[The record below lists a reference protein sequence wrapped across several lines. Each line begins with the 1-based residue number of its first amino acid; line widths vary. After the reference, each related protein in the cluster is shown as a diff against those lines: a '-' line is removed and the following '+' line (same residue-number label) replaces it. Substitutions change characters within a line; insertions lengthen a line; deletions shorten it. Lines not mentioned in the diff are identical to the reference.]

1 MTQRKWNAQTA
12 KARIE
17 ARLAEVKDLTV
28 KDYVRVTDL
37 ERIPRNT
44 AYRVDGVHVY
54 VDILNMESIVAS
66 TDVEGTRTHQR
77 TLRFLNLLYRAVAR
91 ILAQVDA
98 IHVDFHNQ
106 RLHAVVAKPY
116 DDEVERLHRAVAMAQ
131 LIIDVLGRQAEQGDD
146 ALPAAKIRVGID
158 SGEALAVNNG
168 RPGAREPLF
177 LGPAANLAAKRAAGN
192 AAGIYVTD
200 NVRAMLGWDAV
211 EDEDATAL
219 TAVQIEASQV
229 EADLDVTADDI
240 WDAWVDDLEKNPIGR
255 FEFSAHTPPYATL
268 DLDALGPS
276 HARRQDALSLYADI
290 DGFTQYVAD
299 HIDSDADAEDVVRV
313 LHVLR
318 SELDAVLTSDFQGAK
333 IRFIGDCIHGA
344 LVEGTAQTT
353 DAPLTTS
360 NAIACAGALRS
371 SFELAK
377 SVLAEQGIACDL
389 GLAIGIEYGPLVITR
404 LGIKGDLIRCA
415 VGRGVLASEKQQL
428 RCSGRQTALGPVA
441 YGHAPEWARTWFGTT
456 RRQAGV
462 TYEEVVARRTQAEKG
477 LAKSATAPSLL
488 RPVAASAAAAASA
501 SLAFPAHSGVP
512 TKPQGFA

>member
-12 KARIE
+12 KTRIE

-54 VDILNMESIVAS
+54 LDILNMESILAS

-106 RLHAVVAKPY
+106 RLHAVIAKPY
-116 DDEVERLHRAVAMAQ
+116 DDEVDRVHRAVAMSQ

-177 LGPAANLAAKRAAGN
+177 LGRAANLAAKRAAGDT
-192 AAGIYVTD
+192 AGIYVTD
-200 NVRAMLGWDAV
+200 HVRATLGWDAV
-211 EDEDATAL
+211 EDEDVTALATA
-219 TAVQIEASQV
+219 QIEASQV

-240 WDAWVDDLEKNPIGR
+240 WDAWIDDLDHNPIGR

-268 DLDALGPS
+268 NLDALGPS

-299 HIDSDADAEDVVRV
+299 NIDSDADAEDVVRV

-318 SELDAVLTSDFQGAK
+318 SELDAVLAADFQGAK

-344 LVEGTAQTT
+344 LIEGTAQTT
-353 DAPLTTS
+353 DALLTTS

-377 SVLAEQGIACDL
+377 SILAEQGIACDL
-389 GLAIGIEYGPLVITR
+389 GLAIGVEYGPLVITR

-415 VGRGVLASEKQQL
+415 VGRCVLASEEEQL

-441 YGHAPEWARTWFGTT
+441 SGHAPEWARTWFGTT
-456 RRQAGV
+456 RRQTGV
-462 TYEEVVARRTQAEKG
+462 TYEEVVNRRTQAESG
-477 LAKSATAPSLL
+477 AKSATALSLL